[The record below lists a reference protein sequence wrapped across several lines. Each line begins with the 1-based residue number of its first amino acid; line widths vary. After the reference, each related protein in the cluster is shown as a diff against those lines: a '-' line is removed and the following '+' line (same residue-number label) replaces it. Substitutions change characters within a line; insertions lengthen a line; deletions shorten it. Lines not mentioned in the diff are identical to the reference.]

1 MSVTPAK
8 SFWKRRQDSTE
19 FLIARFASSQPG
31 RCECVKTG
39 RANSSGITPGNHVD
53 PPVDAD
59 GSTEGNHFLWNVPE
73 YAMPRVLPSSGF
85 SAVQISRF
93 MAYSRLLRASR
104 RAVSPCERYRAEAT
118 LLGASCRRALEDRL
132 AAYQSGRVIGSD
144 VRAEFSN

>member
-1 MSVTPAK
+1 
-8 SFWKRRQDSTE
+8 
-19 FLIARFASSQPG
+19 
-31 RCECVKTG
+31 
-39 RANSSGITPGNHVD
+39 GNHVD

-104 RAVSPCERYRAEAT
+104 RVYHHARDTAPKRLFWVPVAGGRWRIDWPRT
-118 LLGASCRRALEDRL
+118 NRGARL
-132 AAYQSGRVIGSD
+132 RVPSMLTVICFHF
-144 VRAEFSN
+144 R